1 MLAARLSFL
10 NRTFAYFLSL
20 VGYIAV
26 YIRTLSAR
34 ICAFLRNRA
43 CINAEQ

>member
-1 MLAARLSFL
+1 MLAAHLLFL
-10 NRTFAYFLSL
+10 NRTFAYFLPL

-26 YIRTLSAR
+26 SMPSLSAR

-43 CINAEQ
+43 CLNAEQ